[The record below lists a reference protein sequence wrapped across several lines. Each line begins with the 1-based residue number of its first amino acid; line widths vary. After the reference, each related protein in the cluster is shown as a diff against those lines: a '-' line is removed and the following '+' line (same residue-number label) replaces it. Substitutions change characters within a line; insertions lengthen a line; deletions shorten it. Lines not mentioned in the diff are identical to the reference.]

1 MRISRLAIDSLP
13 IHPTFG
19 ILHKYIGKP
28 LYPPVLGLYTINIM
42 GDHSKQ
48 DQMLLVKQGKHIA
61 LCVPRR
67 SYLIWPPVIE
77 STVNSRSS
85 PAAAGEGLRK
95 SRGLDPYNTDRSCTA
110 NQIYAGSSG
119 TAWYTVDGPQCH
131 DPSHL

>member
-77 STVNSRSS
+77 FTVNSIIVHRLPQRVKGCASLAGWIRTTQID
-85 PAAAGEGLRK
+85 PAQ
-95 SRGLDPYNTDRSCTA
+95 
-110 NQIYAGSSG
+110 QIRFTPAVQELPG
-119 TAWYTVDGPQCH
+119 T
-131 DPSHL
+131 L